1 MLKKV
6 GTIKK
11 TYGVAGALVIDDF
24 TYVIDE
30 VPAGTEM
37 FIGFS
42 ESFSDKFKVE
52 EWENLPKTA
61 NVKFEGIAS
70 RERAAQFLDKALF
83 ADEDVFRSISSHFD
97 NTSDIVGLRVIDVAT
112 GRPLGTIAEVWIM
125 PANDVWL
132 VVDDEG
138 ELPIPVIDQVV
149 KKIDQKNGIVE
160 IELIDGLLELKSDKK
175 H

>member
-1 MLKKV
+1 M
-6 GTIKK
+6 
-11 TYGVAGALVIDDF
+11 IDDF

-42 ESFSDKFKVE
+42 ESFAEKFKVA
-52 EWENLPKTA
+52 EWENMPKTA
-61 NVKFEGIAS
+61 NVKFEGIGN

-83 ADEDVFRSISSHFD
+83 AEEEVFRSISSHYD
-97 NTSDIVGLRVIDVAT
+97 NTSDIVGLKAINAAT
-112 GRPLGTIAEVWIM
+112 GQPLGTIEEVWIM

-149 KKIDQKNGIVE
+149 KKIDHKKGIVE
-160 IELIDGLLELKSDKK
+160 IELIDGLLELKSGKK
-175 H
+175 Y